1 MSDPSNTITP
11 KQPILTGNP
20 SPKIWINAGEISGDM
35 HGAALLKAL
44 KKRLPD
50 MRCIGMGG
58 PALEAEGMKTIFRVE
73 ELSVMGFI
81 EVFSKLPKVFS
92 LLRGI
97 KAALAHE
104 KPDLLICIDAASF
117 NFRVI
122 KAARKLGIPVL
133 YHISPKIWAWG
144 SGRGHFIKKNVH
156 RLISILPFEPEFYQR
171 FGMQVDYVGN
181 PLVDLVNLPAL
192 EHIKSVPGRI
202 GLLPGSRRKEITS
215 LMPRFA
221 GAAKIMR
228 DALRVSQG
236 QTTND
241 PAQDQNSSR
250 ESAAAAMP
258 ELEFH
263 CVAAPSVNPEQ
274 LRQLW
279 EDNGGSG
286 IPLHLHGPEKRY
298 ELMRSCQMII
308 AASGTAT
315 LECALVGVPTL
326 ITYVVSSL
334 TFFLGK
340 TFVQVKYAG
349 LPNLIL
355 DRELFPELLQED
367 CLPEPLAE
375 AALRWIDPARQQAMR
390 EGKLPGI
397 WKGSSGPREFK
408 SVLGGLDELH
418 GRMGAHGAVD
428 RAAAV
433 VEELLN
439 DIAR

>member
-1 MSDPSNTITP
+1 MQQSSPHAAA
-11 KQPILTGNP
+11 
-20 SPKIWINAGEISGDM
+20 PKIWINAGEISGDM
-35 HGAALLKAL
+35 HGAALLQAL
-44 KKRLPD
+44 KKRLPGV
-50 MRCIGMGG
+50 RCVGMGG
-58 PALEAEGMKTIFRVE
+58 PALEAQGMKTLFRVE

-97 KAALAHE
+97 KAALAVE

-144 SGRGHFIKKNVH
+144 SGRGHFIKNNVR
-156 RLISILPFEPEFYQR
+156 RLISILPFEPDFYKR
-171 FGMQVDYVGN
+171 FDMQVDYVGN

-192 EHIKSVPGRI
+192 EHIQSVPGRI
-202 GLLPGSRRKEITS
+202 GLLPGSRRKEITG

-228 DALRVSQG
+228 DSLRASMNHSATESG
-236 QTTND
+236 NND
-241 PAQDQNSSR
+241 T
-250 ESAAAAMP
+250 P

-263 CVAAPSVNPEQ
+263 CVAAPGVNPEL

-279 EDNGGSG
+279 DDHGGQG
-286 IPLHLHGPEKRY
+286 IPLYLHSPEKRY

-315 LECALVGVPTL
+315 LECALVGVPTI
-326 ITYVVSSL
+326 ITYVVSAL

-375 AALRWIDPARQQAMR
+375 AALRWIDPGRQQAMH

-397 WKGSSGPREFK
+397 WKGSAGPGEFR
-408 SVLGGLDELH
+408 SVLEGLKELH
-418 GRMGAHGAVD
+418 GRMGEPGAVN

-433 VEELLN
+433 VAELLA
-439 DIAR
+439 DISK